1 MKKILLWSFVAL
13 MVVAFALTPEPGR
26 AQTEAQTQAQTQVQK
41 LIEQGSGQLKK
52 QQFDEAIATF
62 KKALKEEPN
71 SALIYNLLGMAYR
84 HKNHQVRNQELRKQ
98 EIAAFQK
105 AIKIDP
111 TYWVALINLGTTYY
125 YAGDK
130 AKAAPLFK
138 KALTL
143 NPNHPEKAQLEKMI
157 QEGWGKP

>member
-1 MKKILLWSFVAL
+1 MRKMLVWSVMVFCSGFCANPGSRPGPKPGAKIGGARAGQMEKK
-13 MVVAFALTPEPGR
+13 
-26 AQTEAQTQAQTQVQK
+26 
-41 LIEQGSGQLKK
+41 
-52 QQFDEAIATF
+52 QFDEAIATF

-84 HKNHQVRNQELRKQ
+84 HKYHQVRNQDLRKQ
-98 EIAAFQK
+98 EIAAFKK
-105 AIKIDP
+105 AIDLDP
-111 TYWVALINLGTTYY
+111 NYWVALINLGTSYY

-138 KALTL
+138 KALTI

-157 QEGWGKP
+157 QEGGESR

>member
-1 MKKILLWSFVAL
+1 MKKIVVWSVMAFMLLASGLA
-13 MVVAFALTPEPGR
+13 PET
-26 AQTEAQTQAQTQVQK
+26 AQAQSALQK
-41 LIEQGSGQLKK
+41 LVEQGAGQMKN
-52 QQFDEAIATF
+52 QQYDEAIATF

-71 SALIYNLLGMAYR
+71 SALIYNLLGMSYR
-84 HKNHQVRNQELRKQ
+84 HKFHQVRNQELRKQ
-98 EIAAFQK
+98 EIASFKK
-105 AIKIDP
+105 AIDLDP

-143 NPNHPEKAQLEKMI
+143 KPDHPDKAQFEKMI
-157 QEGWGKP
+157 KEGGGKP

>member
-1 MKKILLWSFVAL
+1 MKKIVVWSVMAF
-13 MVVAFALTPEPGR
+13 MVLAFGLTPEPGQAQSQ
-26 AQTEAQTQAQTQVQK
+26 AQTEVQQ
-41 LIEQGSGQLKK
+41 LIEQGLGQLKN
-52 QQFDEAIATF
+52 QQFDAAIATF

-84 HKNHQVRNQELRKQ
+84 HKNHQVRNQDLRKQ
-98 EIAAFQK
+98 EIASFKK
-105 AIKIDP
+105 AIDLDP

-143 NPNHPEKAQLEKMI
+143 KPDHPDKAHLEKMI
-157 QEGWGKP
+157 QEGGGKP

>member
-26 AQTEAQTQAQTQVQK
+26 AQTQVQQ
-41 LIEQGSGQLKK
+41 LIEQGAGQLKK
-52 QQFDEAIATF
+52 QQFDAAIATF

-84 HKNHQVRNQELRKQ
+84 HKFHQVRDPELRKQ
-98 EIAAFQK
+98 EVAAFQK
-105 AIKIDP
+105 AVDLDP

-143 NPNHPEKAQLEKMI
+143 KPDHPEKAQLEKMI
-157 QEGWGKP
+157 QEGGGKP

>member
-1 MKKILLWSFVAL
+1 MKKLVVWSVIAFMLLAAGL
-13 MVVAFALTPEPGR
+13 APET
-26 AQTEAQTQAQTQVQK
+26 AQAQSEVQK
-41 LIEQGSGQLKK
+41 LVEQGAGQMKN
-52 QQFDEAIATF
+52 QQYDEAIATF

-84 HKNHQVRNQELRKQ
+84 HKFHQVRNQELRKQ
-98 EIAAFQK
+98 EIAAFKK
-105 AIKIDP
+105 AIDLDP
-111 TYWVALINLGTTYY
+111 TFWVAIINLGTTYY

-143 NPNHPEKAQLEKMI
+143 KPDHPEKAQLEKMI
-157 QEGWGKP
+157 KEGGGKP

>member
-26 AQTEAQTQAQTQVQK
+26 AQTQVQQ
-41 LIEQGSGQLKK
+41 LIEQGAGQLKK
-52 QQFDEAIATF
+52 QQFDAAIATF

-84 HKNHQVRNQELRKQ
+84 HKFHQVRDPELRKQ
-98 EIAAFQK
+98 EVAAFKK
-105 AIKIDP
+105 AVDLDP

-143 NPNHPEKAQLEKMI
+143 KPDHPEKAQLEKMI
-157 QEGWGKP
+157 QEGGGKP

>member
-1 MKKILLWSFVAL
+1 MKKMLVWSIMALVLLAV
-13 MVVAFALTPEPGR
+13 ALTPAAAE
-26 AQTEAQTQAQTQVQK
+26 QAQTPVQK
-41 LIEQGSGQLKK
+41 MIEQGAGQLKK
-52 QQFDEAIATF
+52 QQFDAAIATF
-62 KKALKEEPN
+62 NQALKEEPN

-84 HKNHQVRNQELRKQ
+84 HKFHQVRDPELQKQEL
-98 EIAAFQK
+98 AAFKK
-105 AIKIDP
+105 AVDIDP

-143 NPNHPEKAQLEKMI
+143 NPNHPEKAQFEKMI
-157 QEGWGKP
+157 KEGEGKP